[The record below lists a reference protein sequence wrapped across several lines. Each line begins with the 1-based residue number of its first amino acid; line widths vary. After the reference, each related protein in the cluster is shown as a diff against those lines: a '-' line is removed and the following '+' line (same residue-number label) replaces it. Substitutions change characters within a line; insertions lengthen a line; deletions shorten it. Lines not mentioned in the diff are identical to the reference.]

1 MRDFRFSLRA
11 LLQRPTVTLAAVLT
25 LALAIGS
32 TTAMFSVINAVL
44 LKPLNF
50 GDPEG
55 VVNVWES
62 NPSAGLDIFSA
73 SAANFLDWQS
83 QNSVFSGIAAFDAG
97 PVTLTGVDGSADRL
111 ERSNVTGEFFQVLRA
126 SALIGRAISVTDED
140 PANDQVAVVSY
151 GFWRNRFGGDPA
163 AIGRD
168 IYLDGR
174 RLTVV
179 GVMPADFMYPPD
191 TDVWIPMRLAG
202 STVRGAH
209 FYATIARLKD
219 GVTLEAAD
227 AEMKTIAARL
237 ALEYPQTNENWTLL
251 VFDAHEFLVRDLRG
265 TVLLLFAAVGFVLL
279 VAGAN
284 VASLLLA
291 RAADRTKEMAV
302 RSALGAGRGRI
313 LRQMLTENVVLALTG
328 GALGVFLAWLGL
340 RVLLDMAPATLPR
353 LDETALSAQVLV
365 FSIGLSILTGVVV
378 GIVPAL
384 HATRGN
390 LVHALKS
397 TTRGSTSGRERQA
410 ARSILVVAEIAL
422 TVVITAGAALVMQS
436 LERLHRVDPGF
447 NPENILTLRFNLPG
461 RRDAGGE
468 TVQQYQTPES
478 RTVFMDQLLER
489 VRALPGV
496 TRAGSTSRLPLSEG
510 ETTLVYAVDG
520 RVPANSQNWPN
531 AQIRWVTPDF
541 FETLQIPLARGRHFT
556 AADRTPSPRVI
567 IVNEALARRTFPD
580 EDALGKRLF
589 VGSPNN
595 PPAEIV
601 GIVRNTQE
609 SDLREARR
617 ALIYIPYLQ
626 NPGTGIQLAVK
637 TAGNSA
643 ALANPL
649 RQAIAALDRDI
660 ASFDVRTMDEVVDLS
675 LAQTR
680 FAATLLGV
688 FAAVALV
695 IAAIGVYGLMSYAV
709 NQRTNEFGIRMA
721 LGAGRR
727 DVLRMVLR
735 QALLLAAAGAAV
747 GTAGALM
754 VTRALSGMLFGVSP
768 TDPATL
774 AAVALLLVMVA
785 AAASVLPAWRAVR
798 IDPVEALRAE

>member
-1 MRDFRFSLRA
+1 
-11 LLQRPTVTLAAVLT
+11 
-25 LALAIGS
+25 
-32 TTAMFSVINAVL
+32 
-44 LKPLNF
+44 
-50 GDPEG
+50 
-55 VVNVWES
+55 
-62 NPSAGLDIFSA
+62 
-73 SAANFLDWQS
+73 
-83 QNSVFSGIAAFDAG
+83 
-97 PVTLTGVDGSADRL
+97 
-111 ERSNVTGEFFQVLRA
+111 
-126 SALIGRAISVTDED
+126 
-140 PANDQVAVVSY
+140 
-151 GFWRNRFGGDPA
+151 
-163 AIGRD
+163 
-168 IYLDGR
+168 
-174 RLTVV
+174 
-179 GVMPADFMYPPD
+179 
-191 TDVWIPMRLAG
+191 
-202 STVRGAH
+202 
-209 FYATIARLKD
+209 
-219 GVTLEAAD
+219 
-227 AEMKTIAARL
+227 
-237 ALEYPQTNENWTLL
+237 
-251 VFDAHEFLVRDLRG
+251 
-265 TVLLLFAAVGFVLL
+265 
-279 VAGAN
+279 
-284 VASLLLA
+284 
-291 RAADRTKEMAV
+291 V

-313 LRQMLTENVVLALTG
+313 LRQLLTEHVVLALTG
-328 GALGVFLAWLGL
+328 GALGVVLAWLGL

-353 LDETALSAQVLV
+353 LNETALSAQVLV

-436 LERLHRVDPGF
+436 LERLHRIDPGF
-447 NPENILTLRFNLPG
+447 NPENVLTLRFNLPG

-478 RTVFMDQLLER
+478 RNVFMDQLLER

-556 AADRTPSPRVI
+556 AADSTPSPRVI

-609 SDLREARR
+609 ADLREARR

-649 RQAIAALDRDI
+649 RQEIAALDRDI
-660 ASFDVRTMDEVVDLS
+660 AAFDVRTMDEVVDLS

-695 IAAIGVYGLMSYAV
+695 IAAVGVYGLMSYAV

-768 TDPATL
+768 TDPTTL

>member
-1 MRDFRFSLRA
+1 
-11 LLQRPTVTLAAVLT
+11 
-25 LALAIGS
+25 
-32 TTAMFSVINAVL
+32 
-44 LKPLNF
+44 
-50 GDPEG
+50 
-55 VVNVWES
+55 
-62 NPSAGLDIFSA
+62 
-73 SAANFLDWQS
+73 
-83 QNSVFSGIAAFDAG
+83 
-97 PVTLTGVDGSADRL
+97 
-111 ERSNVTGEFFQVLRA
+111 
-126 SALIGRAISVTDED
+126 
-140 PANDQVAVVSY
+140 
-151 GFWRNRFGGDPA
+151 
-163 AIGRD
+163 
-168 IYLDGR
+168 
-174 RLTVV
+174 
-179 GVMPADFMYPPD
+179 
-191 TDVWIPMRLAG
+191 
-202 STVRGAH
+202 
-209 FYATIARLKD
+209 
-219 GVTLEAAD
+219 
-227 AEMKTIAARL
+227 
-237 ALEYPQTNENWTLL
+237 
-251 VFDAHEFLVRDLRG
+251 
-265 TVLLLFAAVGFVLL
+265 
-279 VAGAN
+279 
-284 VASLLLA
+284 
-291 RAADRTKEMAV
+291 
-302 RSALGAGRGRI
+302 
-313 LRQMLTENVVLALTG
+313 
-328 GALGVFLAWLGL
+328 
-340 RVLLDMAPATLPR
+340 
-353 LDETALSAQVLV
+353 
-365 FSIGLSILTGVVV
+365 
-378 GIVPAL
+378 
-384 HATRGN
+384 
-390 LVHALKS
+390 
-397 TTRGSTSGRERQA
+397 
-410 ARSILVVAEIAL
+410 
-422 TVVITAGAALVMQS
+422 
-436 LERLHRVDPGF
+436 
-447 NPENILTLRFNLPG
+447 
-461 RRDAGGE
+461 
-468 TVQQYQTPES
+468 
-478 RTVFMDQLLER
+478 
-489 VRALPGV
+489 
-496 TRAGSTSRLPLSEG
+496 LSEG

-609 SDLREARR
+609 ADLREARR